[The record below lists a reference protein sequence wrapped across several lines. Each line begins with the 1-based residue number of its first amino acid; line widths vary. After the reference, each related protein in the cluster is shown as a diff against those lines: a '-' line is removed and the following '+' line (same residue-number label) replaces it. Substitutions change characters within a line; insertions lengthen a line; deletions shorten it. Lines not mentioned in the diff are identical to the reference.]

1 MDFWGPGAILFRGL
15 VLEMFN
21 KILRVFFYGFGGFY
35 IKHILN
41 FFDCPR

>member
-1 MDFWGPGAILFRGL
+1 MDFWGPGAILFHGL

-35 IKHILN
+35 HKTYFE
-41 FFDCPR
+41 FF